1 MDLLN
6 IELIQKKSP
15 WHEKIH
21 FFESIDSTNTHAL
34 QLGEAGAP
42 EGTVVI
48 AEEQQCGR
56 GQFQR
61 PWFSPAGTGIWM
73 SLLLRPSIVPEMIPA
88 LSHFAVVALYDAILK
103 IGMELNDL
111 KIKEPNDLL
120 IGKKKVAGVLVETRI
135 GKSSFAVV
143 GIGLNV
149 LQQET
154 DFPPELRE
162 KVTSL
167 AVASGTKNINRQE
180 LVSALLQK
188 LHERYQQ
195 VLHDPA
201 ELDLA
206 WRSRLM

>member
-1 MDLLN
+1 MEAFN
-6 IELIQKKSP
+6 IELLQQQSP
-15 WHEKIH
+15 WREKIH
-21 FFESIDSTNTHAL
+21 FFESIDSTNTYTL

-42 EGTVVI
+42 EGTLII
-48 AEEQQCGR
+48 AEEQQRGR

-61 PWFSPAGTGIWM
+61 PWFSPAGTGVWM
-73 SLLLRPSIVPEMIPA
+73 SLLLRLAIKPEMIPE

-103 IGMELNDL
+103 TGISVANL

-135 GKSSFAVV
+135 GSSSFAVV

-149 LQQET
+149 LQQEN
-154 DFPPELRE
+154 DFPLELRE

-167 AVASGTKNINRQE
+167 AMASGTKNIDRQDI
-180 LVSALLQK
+180 VIALLQA

-195 VLHDPA
+195 LLHAPA
-201 ELDLA
+201 ELDLVWKA
-206 WRSRLM
+206 RLV

>member
-1 MDLLN
+1 MESFNFELL
-6 IELIQKKSP
+6 QHHSP
-15 WHEKIH
+15 WHEKIN

-42 EGTVVI
+42 EGTLVI
-48 AEEQQCGR
+48 AEEQHRGR

-61 PWFSPAGTGIWM
+61 PWFSPPGRGIWM
-73 SLLLRPSIVPEMIPA
+73 SLLLHPPIVPETISS

-103 IGMELNDL
+103 MGIVLNDL

-149 LQQET
+149 LQQEI

-167 AVASGTKNINRQE
+167 AVATGRKDIDRQKII
-180 LVSALLQK
+180 VALLQA

-195 VLHDPA
+195 LLHEPA

-206 WRSRLM
+206 WKARLM

>member
-1 MDLLN
+1 MNAINVELL
-6 IELIQKKSP
+6 QQHSP
-15 WHEKIH
+15 WREKIH
-21 FFESIDSTNTHAL
+21 FFESIDSTNTQAL
-34 QLGEAGAP
+34 QLGEAGAA
-42 EGTVVI
+42 EGTLVI

-73 SLLLRPSIVPEMIPA
+73 SLLLRPTIVPEIIPA

-103 IGMELNDL
+103 MGIVLNDI

-135 GKSSFAVV
+135 GSSSFAVV

-149 LQQET
+149 LQQGT

-167 AVASGTKNINRQE
+167 AVATGTKNIDRQE
-180 LVSALLQK
+180 LVIALLQA
-188 LHERYQQ
+188 LYERYQQ
-195 VLHDPA
+195 VLHDPTK
-201 ELDLA
+201 LDLV
-206 WRSRLM
+206 WKVRLM

>member
-1 MDLLN
+1 MNAINVELL
-6 IELIQKKSP
+6 QQHSP
-15 WHEKIH
+15 WREKIH
-21 FFESIDSTNTHAL
+21 FFESIDSTNTQAL

-42 EGTVVI
+42 EGTVI
-48 AEEQQCGR
+48 IGDEQTSGR

-61 PWFSPAGTGIWM
+61 PWFSPPETGIWM
-73 SLLLRPSIVPEMIPA
+73 SLLLRPMIRPEMIPA

-103 IGMELNDL
+103 TGIVLNDL

-143 GIGLNV
+143 GIGFNI

-154 DFPPELRE
+154 DFPPDLRE

-167 AVASGTKNINRQE
+167 SLATRRKNINRQE
-180 LVSALLQK
+180 IFAILLQK

-195 VLHDPA
+195 LLHEPE

-206 WRSRLM
+206 WKARLM

>member
-1 MDLLN
+1 MNAINVELL
-6 IELIQKKSP
+6 QQHSP

-34 QLGEAGAP
+34 QLGEDEAA

-48 AEEQQCGR
+48 AEEQKKGR

-73 SLLLRPSIVPEMIPA
+73 SLLLRPTIVPEIIPA
-88 LSHFAVVALYDAILK
+88 LSHFAVVAIYDAILK
-103 IGMELNDL
+103 MGMELNDL

-135 GKSSFAVV
+135 GSSSFAVV

-167 AVASGTKNINRQE
+167 AVASGTKNINRQKI
-180 LVSALLQK
+180 VSALLQK

-195 VLHDPA
+195 VLHDPVK
-201 ELDLA
+201 LDLA
-206 WRSRLM
+206 WRSKL